1 MRSRPGPYGSNHAAT
16 PATCGK
22 VRDNQRV
29 KNVIGPGGVRYP
41 VTPDVERFLCS
52 MDHAALQSL
61 VLEMAGY
68 SPEAMRSLQLRAT
81 PEDEPTASELLA
93 AVDAALAGVDLDYHD
108 PLYEDVDDG
117 VQGVEESVDELERH
131 LDGGAHPVVRRVLQH
146 LLTRLGDLAR
156 DADNADA
163 LLEVAERASALFGR
177 AAEGH
182 PDPVTLARW
191 VVDFRV
197 EYGGWPSL
205 ALDAVAH
212 AFDEPAWDAYRASVA
227 TLGGAGPAAD
237 PYRSE
242 IDRML
247 LELADHDGDVDR
259 AVALLSE
266 GEHPYYREILRRL
279 RDAGRPADVLAWLD
293 RAVTQGCVDV
303 AWRAG
308 PTIVPVED
316 AVDAY
321 LDGGRPDAALA
332 IARTLFDR
340 DLSVDALRLLSH
352 VAERCG
358 RGDEQRTWAFDQATQ
373 RAHSSG
379 GAHLVRLHL
388 ADGNVTHAWEAADAF
403 GAGHAWRELVDAS
416 EDGFPLRAARL
427 CLAQVLE
434 SLTTPDSKRYPAIV
448 DLLVKARA
456 LYDTAGHRAEA
467 DAEILRLRE
476 VYRRRP
482 ALMSAMNRAGL
493 PASDT

>member
-1 MRSRPGPYGSNHAAT
+1 M
-16 PATCGK
+16 
-22 VRDNQRV
+22 
-29 KNVIGPGGVRYP
+29 VIGPDGVRYP
-41 VTPDVERFLCS
+41 VTPDVERFLRS
-52 MDHAALQSL
+52 MDRDALRSL
-61 VLEMAGY
+61 VLEMAAY

-81 PEDEPTASELLA
+81 PEDEPTVSELLA

-108 PLYEDVDDG
+108 PFYEDVDDG
-117 VQGVEESVDELERH
+117 IQGVEEVVDELERH
-131 LDGGAHPVVRRVLQH
+131 LDGGAHPVVRRVLQR
-146 LLTRLGDLAR
+146 LLNRLGDLAR

-163 LLEVAERASALFGR
+163 LLEVAERASTLFGR
-177 AAEGH
+177 AVEGH
-182 PDPVTLARW
+182 PNPVALARW
-191 VVDFRV
+191 LVAFRV
-197 EYGGWPSL
+197 QYGGWPSL

-212 AFDEPAWDAYRASVA
+212 ALDEPAWDAYRASVTA
-227 TLGGAGPAAD
+227 LGGGGPSAD

-242 IDRML
+242 TDRML

-259 AVALLSE
+259 AVALLS
-266 GEHPYYREILRRL
+266 GGDRPYYREILRRL
-279 RDAGRPADVLAWLD
+279 RDAGRDADILAWLD
-293 RAVTQGCVDV
+293 RAVTQDCVDV

-308 PTIVPVED
+308 PTIVPVAD

-321 LDGGRPDAALA
+321 LDGGRQDAALA
-332 IARTLFDR
+332 ITRTLFDR
-340 DLSVDALRLLSH
+340 DLSVDAFRLLSH

-358 RGDEQRTWAFDQATQ
+358 SRDEQHTWAFQQATQ
-373 RAHSSG
+373 RAHSNG

-388 ADGNVTHAWEAADAF
+388 ADGDLTRAWEAADAF

-416 EDGFPLRAARL
+416 ADGSPLRAGRL
-427 CLAQVLE
+427 CLTQVLE

-476 VYRRRP
+476 VHRRRP

-493 PASDT
+493 PS

>member
-1 MRSRPGPYGSNHAAT
+1 
-16 PATCGK
+16 
-22 VRDNQRV
+22 
-29 KNVIGPGGVRYP
+29 
-41 VTPDVERFLCS
+41 
-52 MDHAALQSL
+52 MDHDALQSL
-61 VLEMAGY
+61 VLEMAAH

-81 PEDEPTASELLA
+81 PEDEPTTSELMA
-93 AVDAALAGVDLDYHD
+93 AVDTALAGVDLDYHD
-108 PLYEDVDDG
+108 PFYEDVDDG
-117 VQGVEESVDELERH
+117 VQGVEEVVDELERH

-163 LLEVAERASALFGR
+163 LVEVAERASALFGR
-177 AAEGH
+177 AVAGH
-182 PDPVTLARW
+182 LDPVSLARW
-191 VVDFRV
+191 VVGFRV

-205 ALDAVAH
+205 TLDAVAH

-227 TLGGAGPAAD
+227 TLGGGGPAAD

-259 AVALLSE
+259 SVALLS
-266 GEHPYYREILRRL
+266 GGDRPYYPEILRRL
-279 RDAGRPADVLAWLD
+279 REAGRPVDGLAWLD

-316 AVDAY
+316 AVDVY

-332 IARTLFDR
+332 IARTLFGR
-340 DLSVDALRLLSH
+340 DLSVDAFRLLTD
-352 VAERCG
+352 VAQRCG
-358 RGDEQRTWAFDQATQ
+358 RQEESRTWAFDHATQ

-427 CLAQVLE
+427 CLAEVLE
-434 SLTTPDSKRYPAIV
+434 SLTTPDSKRYPAVV
-448 DLLVKARA
+448 DLLVRARA

-493 PASDT
+493 PS

>member
-1 MRSRPGPYGSNHAAT
+1 M
-16 PATCGK
+16 
-22 VRDNQRV
+22 

-41 VTPDVERFLCS
+41 VTPDVERFLRS
-52 MDHAALQSL
+52 MDRDALQSL

-108 PLYEDVDDG
+108 PFYEDVDDG
-117 VQGVEESVDELERH
+117 VQAVEEVVDELERH
-131 LDGGAHPVVRRVLQH
+131 LDDGAHPVVRRVLQH

-163 LLEVAERASALFGR
+163 LLEVAERASTLFGR
-177 AAEGH
+177 AVAGH
-182 PDPVTLARW
+182 PDPVSLARW
-191 VVDFRV
+191 LVGFRV
-197 EYGGWPSL
+197 ESGGWPSL

-227 TLGGAGPAAD
+227 TLGGGGPAAD

-242 IDRML
+242 TDRML
-247 LELADHDGDVDR
+247 LELADHDGDIER
-259 AVALLSE
+259 AVALLSG
-266 GEHPYYREILRRL
+266 GERPYYPEILRRL
-279 RDAGRPADVLAWLD
+279 RDAGRTTDVLAWLD

-303 AWRAG
+303 AWRVG

-321 LDGGRPDAALA
+321 LEGGRPDAALA

-340 DLSVDALRLLSH
+340 DLSVDAFGLLSS
-352 VAERCG
+352 VAERSG
-358 RGDEQRTWAFDQATQ
+358 RQEELRTWAFEQATQ
-373 RAHSSG
+373 RARRSG

-403 GAGHAWRELVDAS
+403 GSGHAWRELVDAS
-416 EDGFPLRAARL
+416 EDDFPLRAGRL

-456 LYDTAGHRAEA
+456 LHDTAGHRAEA
-467 DAEILRLRE
+467 DAEIIRLRE
-476 VYRRRP
+476 AYRRRP
-482 ALMSAMNRAGL
+482 ALMSAMNQAGL
-493 PASDT
+493 PS

>member
-1 MRSRPGPYGSNHAAT
+1 M
-16 PATCGK
+16 
-22 VRDNQRV
+22 
-29 KNVIGPGGVRYP
+29 
-41 VTPDVERFLCS
+41 
-52 MDHAALQSL
+52 
-61 VLEMAGY
+61 
-68 SPEAMRSLQLRAT
+68 
-81 PEDEPTASELLA
+81 
-93 AVDAALAGVDLDYHD
+93 
-108 PLYEDVDDG
+108 
-117 VQGVEESVDELERH
+117 
-131 LDGGAHPVVRRVLQH
+131 VRRVLQH

-177 AAEGH
+177 AVAGH
-182 PDPVTLARW
+182 PDPVSLARW
-191 VVDFRV
+191 VVGFRV
-197 EYGGWPSL
+197 EYGGWPSI

-227 TLGGAGPAAD
+227 SLGGGGPAAD

-242 IDRML
+242 MDHML
-247 LELADHDGDVDR
+247 LELADHDGDVDQ
-259 AVALLSE
+259 AVALLS
-266 GEHPYYREILRRL
+266 GGDRPYHREIFRRL

-293 RAVTQGCVDV
+293 RAVTQHCVDV

-308 PTIVPVED
+308 ATIVPVED

-321 LDGGRPDAALA
+321 LDGGRPDAALT

-340 DLSVDALRLLSH
+340 DLTVDAFRLLSH

-358 RGDEQRTWAFDQATQ
+358 RQDEQRTWAFEQATR

-388 ADGNVTHAWEAADAF
+388 ADGSLTHAWEAADAF

-416 EDGFPLRAARL
+416 EDDFPLRAGRL
-427 CLAQVLE
+427 CLTQVLE

-448 DLLVKARA
+448 DLLVRARA
-456 LYDTAGHRAEA
+456 LYDAAGHRAEA
-467 DAEILRLRE
+467 DAEIARVRE

-482 ALMSAMNRAGL
+482 ALMSAMDRAGL
-493 PASDT
+493 RS